1 MDVLQFGAVSLAAM
15 MAQDLPPVT
24 YHCNDAAKSTIIAHF
39 KQTDPPTVRLERGKA
54 TVTAVEGP
62 TGSGARYVTST
73 GILFWGKGRR
83 GPGRIAEGQ
92 ALHLQFQTVRLEAAG
107 DGSD

>member
-1 MDVLQFGAVSLAAM
+1 MDVLQFGAAALAVM

-62 TGSGARYVTST
+62 TGSGARYVTSA
-73 GILFWGKGRR
+73 GILFWEKGGEAQVEWPKGKRFTCSSKPSG
-83 GPGRIAEGQ
+83 
-92 ALHLQFQTVRLEAAG
+92 
-107 DGSD
+107 

>member
-1 MDVLQFGAVSLAAM
+1 MDVLQFGAAALAVM

-62 TGSGARYVTST
+62 TGSGARYVTSK
-73 GILFWGKGRR
+73 GILFWEKGGEAQVEWPKGKRFTCSSKPSG
-83 GPGRIAEGQ
+83 
-92 ALHLQFQTVRLEAAG
+92 
-107 DGSD
+107 